1 MTAGE
6 IRKAIECLSEIKT
19 KEQLTFSQDS
29 VYGTIDKTDMEETEV
44 VEDKI
49 PELRD
54 AKNVIE
60 MGKKKK

>member
-1 MTAGE
+1 MG
-6 IRKAIECLSEIKT
+6 LLT
-19 KEQLTFSQDS
+19 KL
-29 VYGTIDKTDMEETEV
+29 DMEETEV

-60 MGKKKK
+60 MGKKKSKRTEFVTTQSRLG